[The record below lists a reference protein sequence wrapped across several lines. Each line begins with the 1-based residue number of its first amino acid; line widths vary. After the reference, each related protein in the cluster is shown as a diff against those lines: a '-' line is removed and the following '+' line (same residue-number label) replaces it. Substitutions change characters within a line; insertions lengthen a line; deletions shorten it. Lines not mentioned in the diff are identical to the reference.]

1 MAGRNDNRD
10 IRRDV
15 RGEIREFL
23 STRRARI
30 SPEQAGLPVYGGDRR
45 RVSGL
50 RREEVAVL
58 AGISIEY
65 YTKLER
71 GNAAGVS
78 EGVIEGIAHALQLDE
93 AEREHLL
100 DLIHTASTT
109 RPPRRA
115 PARQRVRP
123 TVQRVLDSMSGT
135 PTFVLNERLD
145 ILAAN
150 ALGLALYAPILAD
163 PVKPPNNARF
173 TFLDPQ
179 ATEFFRDWD
188 KIANDI
194 VALLHAEAG
203 RDPYDRQ
210 LSDLIGELSTR
221 NEEFRVRWAAHDV
234 RIHTTGVKRLH
245 HPIVGDLDLPY
256 ESFPLAADPGQ
267 SLLTYTAEPGSPS
280 QDALNLLASWAAT
293 TDDSEQAATTNDPE
307 PAEPVERP
315 D

>member
-1 MAGRNDNRD
+1 MASSDSRD

-65 YTKLER
+65 YTRLER
-71 GNAAGVS
+71 GNATGVS

-93 AEREHLL
+93 AERTHLL

-135 PTFVLNERLD
+135 PAFVLNERLD

-150 ALGLALYAPILAD
+150 VLGLALYA
-163 PVKPPNNARF
+163 R
-173 TFLDPQ
+173 
-179 ATEFFRDWD
+179 
-188 KIANDI
+188 
-194 VALLHAEAG
+194 
-203 RDPYDRQ
+203 
-210 LSDLIGELSTR
+210 
-221 NEEFRVRWAAHDV
+221 
-234 RIHTTGVKRLH
+234 
-245 HPIVGDLDLPY
+245 
-256 ESFPLAADPGQ
+256 
-267 SLLTYTAEPGSPS
+267 
-280 QDALNLLASWAAT
+280 SWSHRSRRA
-293 TDDSEQAATTNDPE
+293 PCL
-307 PAEPVERP
+307 
-315 D
+315 